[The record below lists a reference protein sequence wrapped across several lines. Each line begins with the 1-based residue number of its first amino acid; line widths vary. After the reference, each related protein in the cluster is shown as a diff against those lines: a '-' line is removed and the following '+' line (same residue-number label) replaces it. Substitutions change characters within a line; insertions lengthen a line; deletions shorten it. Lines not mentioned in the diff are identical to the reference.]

1 MKEFQ
6 KIVEA
11 YDQLDFKE
19 RKAALATVVKIQGS
33 SYRRPGARMLMTD
46 DGHWVGAISG
56 GCLEGDALRRSRE
69 VILAGKPR
77 VVTYDTTDDESATS
91 LGVGLGC
98 NGIIEVIIE
107 PIHADISPNPI
118 DLLKTFLSNRAS
130 AVLATIYSVE
140 GNMQAATGQRMMQKA
155 NQEIQNTIQDSELAG
170 LIEEDL
176 AEIKPTGQSVSK
188 IYHTEKGNAEVFL
201 EVMKPAVHLI
211 IFGGGYDAVPVT
223 KLARE
228 IGWQVTVT
236 DDCIAHLSPKRF
248 PDAHTIVPINRH
260 EAAQKLEIDAYTAAL
275 LISHNYKYDLAVL
288 ESLLDTELKYIGLLG
303 PRKRAIKMFDELREK
318 GKLKASDDQRI
329 HGPVGL
335 NIGAETP
342 DEIALSIIAEIQA
355 KFAGRP
361 GNFLKDLGGPIHDEY
376 PFYEENYEPVK
387 NA

>member
-11 YDQLDFKE
+11 YDNLDFKE

-46 DGHWVGAISG
+46 DGRWVGAISG

-69 VILAGKPR
+69 VILEGKPR
-77 VVTYDTTDDESATS
+77 VVTYDTTDDESAQS

-98 NGIIEVIIE
+98 NGIIDVIIE
-107 PIHADISPNPI
+107 PIDESSSSNPI
-118 DLLKTFLSNRAS
+118 DLLKTFLTNRAS
-130 AVLATIYSVE
+130 AALATIYNIE
-140 GNMQAATGQRMMQKA
+140 GEFQAAVGQRMMRKA
-155 NQEIQNTIQDSELAG
+155 KQEVQNMIQDPILAELIEKDLVKIQNT
-170 LIEEDL
+170 
-176 AEIKPTGQSVSK
+176 GQSLSK
-188 IYHTEKGNAEVFL
+188 VYHTERGRAEVFL
-201 EVMKPAVHLI
+201 EAMNPALHLI
-211 IFGGGYDAVPVT
+211 VFGGGYDAVPVT

-248 PDAHTIVPINRH
+248 PDADDIVPIDRH
-260 EAAQKLEIDAYTAAL
+260 EVAQKLAIDAYTAAL
-275 LISHNYKYDLAVL
+275 LISHNYTYDLAVL
-288 ESLLDTELKYIGLLG
+288 ESLLDTDLRYIGILG
-303 PRKRAIKMFDELREK
+303 PQKRAVKMFNALKEK
-318 GKLKASDDQRI
+318 GKLKASDYQRI

-355 KFAGRP
+355 KFSGRP
-361 GNFLKDLGGPIHDEY
+361 GNFLKDLEGPIHDEY
-376 PFYEENYEPVK
+376 PFFKPD
-387 NA
+387 

>member
-11 YDQLDFKE
+11 YDNLDFKE

-46 DGHWVGAISG
+46 DGRWVGAISG

-69 VILAGKPR
+69 VILEGKPR
-77 VVTYDTTDDESATS
+77 VVTYDTTDDESAQS

-98 NGIIEVIIE
+98 NGIIDVIIE
-107 PIHADISPNPI
+107 PIDESSSSNPI
-118 DLLKTFLSNRAS
+118 DLLKTFLANRAS
-130 AVLATIYSVE
+130 AALASIYNIE
-140 GNMQAATGQRMMQKA
+140 GEFQAAVGQRMMRKA
-155 NQEIQNTIQDSELAG
+155 KQEVQNMIQDPILAELIEKDLVKIQNT
-170 LIEEDL
+170 
-176 AEIKPTGQSVSK
+176 GQSLSK
-188 IYHTEKGNAEVFL
+188 VYHTERGRAEVFL
-201 EVMKPAVHLI
+201 EAMNPALHLI
-211 IFGGGYDAVPVT
+211 VFGGGYDAVPVT

-248 PDAHTIVPINRH
+248 PDADDIVPIDRH
-260 EAAQKLEIDAYTAAL
+260 EVAQKLAIDAYTAAL

-288 ESLLDTELKYIGLLG
+288 ESLLDTDLRYIGILG
-303 PRKRAIKMFDELREK
+303 PQKRAVKMFNALKEK
-318 GKLKASDDQRI
+318 GKLKASDYQRI

-355 KFAGRP
+355 KFSGRP
-361 GNFLKDLGGPIHDEY
+361 GNFLKDLEGPIHDEY
-376 PFYEENYEPVK
+376 PFFKPD
-387 NA
+387 